1 MFLCGKRVTAG
12 IKARRKRGG
21 KKGRG
26 GIPGLPYL
34 DLPLPRDLERN
45 EVVKETRRDE
55 ENRVASFLLELAFQ
69 ASTLQPS
76 GDFSS
81 MRQAGINSE
90 EEEGAR
96 DRARNIPT
104 FPPHDFIS
112 RSP

>member
-1 MFLCGKRVTAG
+1 MFLCGKWVTAG

-21 KKGRG
+21 RKGRE
-26 GIPGLPYL
+26 GIPALPYL

-55 ENRVASFLLELAFQ
+55 ENKVASFLPELAFQ
-69 ASTLQPS
+69 ASTLQPN
-76 GDFSS
+76 GDVTS
-81 MRQAGINSE
+81 MRQGGINSE
-90 EEEGAR
+90 EEEGTR

-104 FPPHDFIS
+104 FPPHDFIT